1 MSSDWID
8 GLRVVDLKEELK
20 KRDLAISGKKA
31 ELVARLVDAVEGEV
45 GIECLCMYKGIGLSA
60 QQSNVWTVLN
70 GLENRC
76 SYKRLQI

>member
-45 GIECLCMYKGIGLSA
+45 GIECLCMY
-60 QQSNVWTVLN
+60 T
-70 GLENRC
+70 
-76 SYKRLQI
+76 